1 VTIMR
6 GGSVPAHV
14 WLVLG
19 VAICGVSSAGA
30 IFTHVDEIP
39 PLLRA
44 SWRLQLTALILAPFA
59 LWQVNTLQPD
69 VKSKL
74 YELSTVKIILASG
87 IFLALHFG
95 FWVTSLD
102 YTSLTHSLLFVT
114 AHPLVI
120 LIGMF
125 FFVRR
130 PNRLE
135 LLGGIAAFAGAAIS
149 MLDTGDVQG
158 DRSVT
163 VFGDQL
169 AFLGAV
175 FVVGYF
181 VCGRILREWMPLF
194 LYAFQVTLI
203 GGLLLIPASWI
214 LESEFSNFGAFGYFG
229 HETLLWF
236 VLLAFIAGILGHTG
250 INYCLKH
257 VSPLLISISVTL
269 EPVLGSI
276 IGWMFFSTGVPGT
289 WTWIGGPIL
298 MIGII
303 SIVYGEH
310 LTNQTSLDNMK
321 ELVEAE

>member
-1 VTIMR
+1 MNSGT
-6 GGSVPAHV
+6 VPAHV

-30 IFTHVDEIP
+30 IFTHVDDIP

-44 SWRLQLTALILAPFA
+44 SWRLQLTALILAPLA
-59 LWQVNTLQPD
+59 LWQFNQID
-69 VKSKL
+69 SEIQSKL
-74 YELSTVKIILASG
+74 FDVSTAKIIVASG

-125 FFVRR
+125 VFVRR

-135 LLGGIAAFAGAAIS
+135 LVGGIAAFTGAAIS
-149 MLDTGDVQG
+149 MLDAGDVQG

-163 VFGDQL
+163 FFGDQL

-175 FVVGYF
+175 FVVGYI
-181 VCGRILREWMPLF
+181 VSGRILREWMPLF
-194 LYAFQVTLI
+194 LYAFPVTLI
-203 GGLLLIPASWI
+203 GGLLLVPASYL
-214 LESEFSNFGAFGYFG
+214 LESDYSEFGAFGYFG
-229 HETLLWF
+229 HETLVWF

-250 INYCLKH
+250 LNYCLKY

-269 EPVLGSI
+269 EPVLGSL
-276 IGWMFFSTGVPGT
+276 IGWMFFSTGIPGM

-298 MIGII
+298 MLGII

-310 LTNQTSLDNMK
+310 LTNQTLLDNK
-321 ELVEAE
+321 GAREEAE

>member
-1 VTIMR
+1 MNSGT
-6 GGSVPAHV
+6 VPAHV

-30 IFTHVDEIP
+30 IFTHVDDIP

-44 SWRLQLTALILAPFA
+44 SWRLQLTALILAPLA
-59 LWQVNTLQPD
+59 LWQFNQID
-69 VKSKL
+69 SEIQSKL
-74 YELSTVKIILASG
+74 FDVSTAKIIVASG

-125 FFVRR
+125 VFVRR

-135 LLGGIAAFAGAAIS
+135 LVGGIAAFTGAAIS
-149 MLDTGDVQG
+149 MLDAGDVQG

-163 VFGDQL
+163 FFGDQL

-175 FVVGYF
+175 FVVGYI

-194 LYAFQVTLI
+194 LYAFPVTLI
-203 GGLLLIPASWI
+203 GGLLLVPASYL
-214 LESEFSNFGAFGYFG
+214 LESDYSDFGAFGYLG
-229 HETLLWF
+229 HETLVWF

-250 INYCLKH
+250 LNYCLKY

-269 EPVLGSI
+269 EPVLGSL
-276 IGWMFFSTGVPGT
+276 IGWMFFSTGIPGM

-298 MIGII
+298 MLGII

-310 LTNQTSLDNMK
+310 LTNQTLLDNK
-321 ELVEAE
+321 DAREEAE

>member
-1 VTIMR
+1 MQR
-6 GGSVPAHV
+6 GSVPAHV

-30 IFTHVDEIP
+30 IFTHVDDIP

-44 SWRLQLTALILAPFA
+44 SWRLQLTALILAPLA
-59 LWQVNTLQPD
+59 LWQFNSID
-69 VKSKL
+69 EEVKSKL
-74 YELSTVKIILASG
+74 FEMSTGKIILASG
-87 IFLALHFG
+87 AFLALHFG

-125 FFVRR
+125 LFVRR
-130 PNRLE
+130 PNRME
-135 LLGGIAAFAGAAIS
+135 LVGGIAAFSGAAIS
-149 MLDTGDVQG
+149 MLDAGDVQG

-163 VFGDQL
+163 FFGDQL

-175 FVVGYF
+175 FVVGYI

-194 LYAFQVTLI
+194 IYAFPVTLL
-203 GGLLLIPASWI
+203 GGLLLLPASML
-214 LESEFSNFGAFGYFG
+214 LEADYSQYGAFGYIG
-229 HETLLWF
+229 HETLVWF

-250 INYCLKH
+250 LNYCLKY

-276 IGWMFFSTGVPGT
+276 IGWMFFSTGVPGM

-298 MIGII
+298 MLGII
-303 SIVYGEH
+303 SILYGEH
-310 LTNQTSLDNMK
+310 ITNQTLVDNK
-321 ELVEAE
+321 AVLEAE

>member
-1 VTIMR
+1 MR
-6 GGSVPAHV
+6 SGTVPAHV

-44 SWRLQLTALILAPFA
+44 SWRLQLTALILAPLA
-59 LWQVNTLQPD
+59 VWQFNQID
-69 VKSKL
+69 QEIKSKL
-74 YELSTVKIILASG
+74 FDLSTAKIIGASG

-120 LIGMF
+120 LVGMF
-125 FFVRR
+125 VFVRK

-135 LLGGIAAFAGAAIS
+135 LIGGIAAFTGASIS
-149 MLDTGDVQG
+149 MLDAGDVQG

-163 VFGDQL
+163 FFGDQL

-175 FVVGYF
+175 FVVGYI
-181 VCGRILREWMPLF
+181 VCGRILREWLPLF
-194 LYAFQVTLI
+194 LYAFPVTLI
-203 GGLLLIPASWI
+203 GGLLLVPASYF
-214 LESEFSNFGAFGYFG
+214 LESNYSDFGAFGFLS
-229 HETLLWF
+229 HETLVWF

-250 INYCLKH
+250 LNYCLKY

-269 EPVLGSI
+269 EPVLGSL
-276 IGWMFFSTGVPGT
+276 IGWMFFSTGIPGI

-298 MIGII
+298 MLGIL

-310 LTNQTSLDNMK
+310 LTNQTSLDNK
-321 ELVEAE
+321 GRRVEVE

>member
-1 VTIMR
+1 MQR
-6 GGSVPAHV
+6 GSVPAHV

-30 IFTHVDEIP
+30 IFTHVDDIP

-44 SWRLQLTALILAPFA
+44 SWRLQLTALILAPLA
-59 LWQVNTLQPD
+59 LWQFKSIDIET
-69 VKSKL
+69 KSKL
-74 YELSTVKIILASG
+74 FEMSTGKIILASG
-87 IFLALHFG
+87 AFLALHFG

-125 FFVRR
+125 LFVRR
-130 PNRLE
+130 PNRME
-135 LLGGIAAFAGAAIS
+135 LVGGIAAFSGAAIS
-149 MLDTGDVQG
+149 MLDAGDVQG

-163 VFGDQL
+163 FFGDQL

-175 FVVGYF
+175 FVVGYI

-194 LYAFQVTLI
+194 IYAFPVTLL
-203 GGLLLIPASWI
+203 GGLLLLPASMC
-214 LESEFSNFGAFGYFG
+214 LEADYSDYGAFGYIG
-229 HETLLWF
+229 HETLVWF

-250 INYCLKH
+250 LNYCLKY

-276 IGWMFFSTGVPGT
+276 IGWMFFSTGVPGM

-298 MIGII
+298 MLGII
-303 SIVYGEH
+303 SILYGEH
-310 LTNQTSLDNMK
+310 ITNQTLVDNK
-321 ELVEAE
+321 AVLEGE

>member
-1 VTIMR
+1 MQS
-6 GGSVPAHV
+6 GSVPPHV

-44 SWRLQLTALILAPFA
+44 SWRLQLTALILAPLA
-59 LWQVNTLQPD
+59 LWQYNSIESD
-69 VKSKL
+69 VKEKL
-74 YELSTVKIILASG
+74 LKPSTIKILAGSG
-87 IFLALHFG
+87 AFLALHFG

-125 FFVRR
+125 YFVRK
-130 PNRLE
+130 PNRME
-135 LLGGIAAFAGAAIS
+135 LVGGIAAFTGAAIS
-149 MLDTGDVQG
+149 MLDAGDVQG

-163 VFGDQL
+163 FFGDQL
-169 AFLGAV
+169 AFFGAV
-175 FVVGYF
+175 FVVGYI

-194 LYAFQVTLI
+194 VYAFPVTLI
-203 GGLLLIPASWI
+203 GGLLLLPASWL
-214 LESEFSNFGAFGYFG
+214 LESNFSDFGAFGYFT
-229 HETLLWF
+229 HQTLWWF

-250 INYCLKH
+250 LNYCLKY

-269 EPVLGSI
+269 EPLLGSL
-276 IGWMFFSTGVPGT
+276 IGWMFFSTGVPGL

-298 MIGII
+298 MLGII

-310 LTNQTSLDNMK
+310 LIDQTSLDNYK
-321 ELVEAE
+321 PTEAE

>member
-1 VTIMR
+1 MQR
-6 GGSVPAHV
+6 GSVPAHV

-30 IFTHVDEIP
+30 IFTHVDDIP

-44 SWRLQLTALILAPFA
+44 SWRLQLTALILAPLA
-59 LWQVNTLQPD
+59 LWQFNSIDEQ

-74 YELSTVKIILASG
+74 FEMSTGKIILASG
-87 IFLALHFG
+87 AFLALHFG

-125 FFVRR
+125 LFVRK
-130 PNRLE
+130 PNGME
-135 LLGGIAAFAGAAIS
+135 LIGGIAAFAGAAIS
-149 MLDTGDVQG
+149 MLDAGDVQG

-163 VFGDQL
+163 FFGDQL

-175 FVVGYF
+175 FVVGYI

-194 LYAFQVTLI
+194 IYAFPVTLL
-203 GGLLLIPASWI
+203 GGLLLLPASML
-214 LESEFSNFGAFGYFG
+214 LEADYSQYGAFGYIG
-229 HETLLWF
+229 HETLVWF

-250 INYCLKH
+250 LNYCLKY

-276 IGWMFFSTGVPGT
+276 IGWMFFSTGVPGM

-298 MIGII
+298 MLGII
-303 SIVYGEH
+303 SILYGEH
-310 LTNQTSLDNMK
+310 ITNQTLVDNK
-321 ELVEAE
+321 AVLEAE

>member
-1 VTIMR
+1 MSSGT
-6 GGSVPAHV
+6 VPAHV

-30 IFTHVDEIP
+30 IFTHVDDIP

-44 SWRLQLTALILAPFA
+44 SWRLQLTALILAPLA
-59 LWQVNTLQPD
+59 LWQFNQID
-69 VKSKL
+69 SEIKSKL
-74 YELSTVKIILASG
+74 FDLSTAKIIVASG

-125 FFVRR
+125 VFVRR

-135 LLGGIAAFAGAAIS
+135 LVGGIAAFTGAAIS
-149 MLDTGDVQG
+149 MLDAGDVQG

-163 VFGDQL
+163 FFGDQL

-175 FVVGYF
+175 FVVGYI

-194 LYAFQVTLI
+194 LYAFPVTLI
-203 GGLLLIPASWI
+203 GGLLLVPASYL
-214 LESEFSNFGAFGYFG
+214 LESDYSEFGAFGYLG
-229 HETLLWF
+229 HETLVWF

-250 INYCLKH
+250 LNYCLKY

-269 EPVLGSI
+269 EPVLGSL
-276 IGWMFFSTGVPGT
+276 IGWMFFSTGIPGM

-298 MIGII
+298 MLGII

-310 LTNQTSLDNMK
+310 HTNQTLLDNK
-321 ELVEAE
+321 GAREGAE

>member
-1 VTIMR
+1 MR
-6 GGSVPAHV
+6 GGTVPAHV

-59 LWQVNTLQPD
+59 LFQYSSIESD

-74 YELSTVKIILASG
+74 FESSTLKIIVASG

-125 FFVRR
+125 LFVRK

-135 LLGGIAAFAGAAIS
+135 LIGGIAAFTGAAIS
-149 MLDTGDVQG
+149 MLDAGDVQG

-163 VFGDQL
+163 IFGDQL

-175 FVVGYF
+175 FVVGYI

-194 LYAFQVTLI
+194 LYAFPVTLI
-203 GGLLLIPASWI
+203 GGLLLIPASWL
-214 LESEFSNFGAFGYFG
+214 LESNYADYGAFGYVS
-229 HETLLWF
+229 HETLVWF
-236 VLLAFIAGILGHTG
+236 ILLAFIAGILGHTG
-250 INYCLKH
+250 LNYCLKY

-276 IGWMFFSTGVPGT
+276 IGWMFFSTGIPGL

-298 MIGII
+298 LLGII
-303 SIVYGEH
+303 SILYGEH
-310 LTNQTSLDNMK
+310 ITNQTLVDNK
-321 ELVEAE
+321 AILEAE

>member
-1 VTIMR
+1 MQS
-6 GGSVPAHV
+6 GSVPPHV

-44 SWRLQLTALILAPFA
+44 SWRLQLTALILAPLA
-59 LWQVNTLQPD
+59 LWQYNSIED
-69 VKSKL
+69 GVKEKL
-74 YELSTVKIILASG
+74 FKPSTIKILAGSG
-87 IFLALHFG
+87 AFLALHFG

-125 FFVRR
+125 YFVRK
-130 PNRLE
+130 PNRME
-135 LLGGIAAFAGAAIS
+135 LVGGIAAFTGAAIS
-149 MLDTGDVQG
+149 MLDAGDVQG

-169 AFLGAV
+169 AFFGAV
-175 FVVGYF
+175 FVVGYI

-194 LYAFQVTLI
+194 VYAFPVTLI
-203 GGLLLIPASWI
+203 GGLLLLPASWI
-214 LESEFSNFGAFGYFG
+214 LESNFSDFGAFGYFT
-229 HETLLWF
+229 HQTLWWF

-250 INYCLKH
+250 LNYCLRY

-269 EPVLGSI
+269 EPLLGSL
-276 IGWMFFSTGVPGT
+276 IGWMFFSTGVPGL

-298 MIGII
+298 MLGII

-310 LTNQTSLDNMK
+310 LTQQTPLDNYTPT
-321 ELVEAE
+321 EAE

>member
-1 VTIMR
+1 MR
-6 GGSVPAHV
+6 GGTVPAHV

-19 VAICGVSSAGA
+19 VAIGGVSSAGA

-59 LWQVNTLQPD
+59 LFQYSSIESD

-74 YELSTVKIILASG
+74 FESSTLKIIVASG

-125 FFVRR
+125 LFVRK

-149 MLDTGDVQG
+149 MLDAGDVQG

-163 VFGDQL
+163 IFGDQL

-175 FVVGYF
+175 FVVGYI

-194 LYAFQVTLI
+194 LYAFPVTLI
-203 GGLLLIPASWI
+203 GGSLLIPASWL
-214 LESEFSNFGAFGYFG
+214 LESNYADYGAFGYVS
-229 HETLLWF
+229 HETLAWF
-236 VLLAFIAGILGHTG
+236 ILLAFIAGILGHTG
-250 INYCLKH
+250 LNYCLKY

-276 IGWMFFSTGVPGT
+276 IGWMFFSTGIPGL

-298 MIGII
+298 LLGII
-303 SIVYGEH
+303 SILYGEH
-310 LTNQTSLDNMK
+310 ITNQTLVDNK
-321 ELVEAE
+321 AILEAE

>member
-1 VTIMR
+1 MQA
-6 GGSVPAHV
+6 GSVPAHV

-30 IFTHVDEIP
+30 IFTHVDDIP

-44 SWRLQLTALILAPFA
+44 SWRLQLTALLLAPLA
-59 LWQVNTLQPD
+59 LWQFNSID
-69 VKSKL
+69 AEVKSKL
-74 YELSTVKIILASG
+74 FDLSTGKIIAASG
-87 IFLALHFG
+87 AFLALHFG

-125 FFVRR
+125 LFVRK
-130 PNRLE
+130 PNGME
-135 LLGGIAAFAGAAIS
+135 LIGGLAAFAGAAIS
-149 MLDTGDVQG
+149 MLDAGDVQG

-163 VFGDQL
+163 FFGDQL

-175 FVVGYF
+175 FVVGYI

-194 LYAFQVTLI
+194 LYAFPVTLL
-203 GGLLLIPASWI
+203 GGLLLIPASML
-214 LESEFSNFGAFGYFG
+214 LEADYSQYGAFGYIG
-229 HETLLWF
+229 HETLVWF

-250 INYCLKH
+250 LNYCLKY

-276 IGWMFFSTGVPGT
+276 IGWMFFSTGVPGM

-298 MIGII
+298 MLGII
-303 SIVYGEH
+303 SILYGEH
-310 LTNQTSLDNMK
+310 ITNQT
-321 ELVEAE
+321 LVHNKPMLEVE

>member
-1 VTIMR
+1 MQS
-6 GGSVPAHV
+6 GSVPPHV

-44 SWRLQLTALILAPFA
+44 SWRLQLTALILAPLA
-59 LWQVNTLQPD
+59 LWQYNSIED
-69 VKSKL
+69 GVKEKL
-74 YELSTVKIILASG
+74 FKPSTIKILAGSG
-87 IFLALHFG
+87 AFLALHFG

-125 FFVRR
+125 YFVRK
-130 PNRLE
+130 PNRME
-135 LLGGIAAFAGAAIS
+135 LVGGIAAFTGAAIS
-149 MLDTGDVQG
+149 MLDAGDVQG

-169 AFLGAV
+169 AFFGAV
-175 FVVGYF
+175 FVVGYI

-194 LYAFQVTLI
+194 VYAFPVTLI
-203 GGLLLIPASWI
+203 GGLLLLPASWL
-214 LESEFSNFGAFGYFG
+214 LESNFSDFGAFGYFT
-229 HETLLWF
+229 HQTLWWF

-250 INYCLKH
+250 LNYCLKY

-269 EPVLGSI
+269 EPLLGSL
-276 IGWMFFSTGVPGT
+276 IGWMFFSTGVPGL

-298 MIGII
+298 MLGII

-310 LTNQTSLDNMK
+310 LTDQTSLDNYK
-321 ELVEAE
+321 PTEAE

>member
-1 VTIMR
+1 MQS
-6 GGSVPAHV
+6 GSVPAHV

-30 IFTHVDEIP
+30 IFTHVDDIP

-44 SWRLQLTALILAPFA
+44 SWRLQLTALILAPLA
-59 LWQVNTLQPD
+59 LWQFNSIDEQ

-74 YELSTVKIILASG
+74 FEMSTGKIILASG
-87 IFLALHFG
+87 AFLALHFG

-120 LIGMF
+120 LIGMIL
-125 FFVRR
+125 FVRK
-130 PNRLE
+130 PNGME
-135 LLGGIAAFAGAAIS
+135 LIGGIAAFAGAAIS
-149 MLDTGDVQG
+149 MLDAGDVQG

-163 VFGDQL
+163 FFGDQL

-181 VCGRILREWMPLF
+181 VCGRVLRDWMPLF
-194 LYAFQVTLI
+194 IYAFPVTLL
-203 GGLLLIPASWI
+203 GGLLLLPASML
-214 LESEFSNFGAFGYFG
+214 LEADYSQYGAFGYIG
-229 HETLLWF
+229 HETLVWF

-250 INYCLKH
+250 LNYCLKY

-276 IGWMFFSTGVPGT
+276 IGWMFFSTGVPGM

-298 MIGII
+298 MLGII
-303 SIVYGEH
+303 SILYGEH
-310 LTNQTSLDNMK
+310 ITNQTLVDNK
-321 ELVEAE
+321 AILEAE

>member
-1 VTIMR
+1 MQF
-6 GGSVPAHV
+6 GSVPTHV
-14 WLVLG
+14 WMVLG

-44 SWRLQLTALILAPFA
+44 SWRLQLTALFLLPLA
-59 LWQVNTLQPD
+59 LWQ
-69 VKSKL
+69 
-74 YELSTVKIILASG
+74 LSTLETEIRTKLFDVSTLRIVLASG
-87 IFLALHFG
+87 FFLALHFG

-120 LIGMF
+120 LTGMF
-125 FFVRR
+125 FFVRK

-135 LLGGIAAFAGAAIS
+135 LFGGIAAFVGAAIS
-149 MLDTGDVQG
+149 MLDVGDVQG
-158 DRSVT
+158 EKAVS

-175 FVVGYF
+175 FVVGYL

-194 LYAFQVTLI
+194 LYAFPVTLI
-203 GGLLLIPASWI
+203 GGLLLIPASLL
-214 LESEFSNFGAFGYFG
+214 LESSFSNYGAFGYIG
-229 HETLLWF
+229 HETLIWF
-236 VLLAFIAGILGHTG
+236 AVLALIAGILGHTG
-250 INYCLKH
+250 LNYCLKY

-269 EPVLGSI
+269 EPVIGSL
-276 IGWMFFSTGVPGT
+276 IGWMFFSTGIPGM

-298 MIGII
+298 ILGII

-310 LTNQTSLDNMK
+310 LMNQTSLDNRQRGADS
-321 ELVEAE
+321 E

>member
-1 VTIMR
+1 MQS
-6 GGSVPAHV
+6 GSVPAHV

-30 IFTHVDEIP
+30 IFTHVDDIP

-44 SWRLQLTALILAPFA
+44 SWRLQLTALILAPLA
-59 LWQVNTLQPD
+59 LWQFNSIDEQ

-74 YELSTVKIILASG
+74 FEMSTGKIILASG
-87 IFLALHFG
+87 AFLALHFG

-120 LIGMF
+120 LIGMIL
-125 FFVRR
+125 FVRK
-130 PNRLE
+130 PNGME
-135 LLGGIAAFAGAAIS
+135 LIGGIAAFAGAAIS
-149 MLDTGDVQG
+149 MLDAGDVQG

-163 VFGDQL
+163 FFGDQL

-181 VCGRILREWMPLF
+181 VCGRVLREWMPLF
-194 LYAFQVTLI
+194 IYAFPVTLL
-203 GGLLLIPASWI
+203 GGLLLLPASML
-214 LESEFSNFGAFGYFG
+214 LEADYSQYGAFGYIG
-229 HETLLWF
+229 HETLVWF

-250 INYCLKH
+250 LNYCLKY

-276 IGWMFFSTGVPGT
+276 IGWMFFSTGVPGM

-298 MIGII
+298 MLGII
-303 SIVYGEH
+303 SILYGEH
-310 LTNQTSLDNMK
+310 ITNQT
-321 ELVEAE
+321 LVHNKAVLEGE

>member
-1 VTIMR
+1 MQS
-6 GGSVPAHV
+6 GSVPPHV

-44 SWRLQLTALILAPFA
+44 SWRLQLTALILAPLA
-59 LWQVNTLQPD
+59 LWQYNSIED
-69 VKSKL
+69 GVKEKL
-74 YELSTVKIILASG
+74 FKPSTIKILAGSG
-87 IFLALHFG
+87 AFLALHFG

-125 FFVRR
+125 YFVRK
-130 PNRLE
+130 PNRME
-135 LLGGIAAFAGAAIS
+135 LVGGIAAFTGAAIS
-149 MLDTGDVQG
+149 MLDAGDVQG

-169 AFLGAV
+169 AFFGAV
-175 FVVGYF
+175 FVVGYI

-194 LYAFQVTLI
+194 VYAFPVTLI
-203 GGLLLIPASWI
+203 GGILLVPASWL
-214 LESEFSNFGAFGYFG
+214 LESEFSDFGAFGYFT
-229 HETLLWF
+229 HQTLWWF

-250 INYCLKH
+250 LNYCLKY

-269 EPVLGSI
+269 EPLLGSL
-276 IGWMFFSTGVPGT
+276 IGWMFFSTGVPGL

-298 MIGII
+298 MLGII

-310 LTNQTSLDNMK
+310 LTQQTPLDNYTPT
-321 ELVEAE
+321 EAE

>member
-1 VTIMR
+1 MQR
-6 GGSVPAHV
+6 GSVPAHV

-44 SWRLQLTALILAPFA
+44 SWRLQLTALILAPLA
-59 LWQVNTLQPD
+59 LWQFNSID
-69 VKSKL
+69 VETKSKL
-74 YELSTVKIILASG
+74 FEMSTGKIILASG
-87 IFLALHFG
+87 AFLALHFG

-125 FFVRR
+125 LFVRR
-130 PNRLE
+130 PNRME
-135 LLGGIAAFAGAAIS
+135 LVGGIAAFSGAAIS
-149 MLDTGDVQG
+149 MLDAGDVQG

-163 VFGDQL
+163 FFGDQL

-175 FVVGYF
+175 FVVGYI

-194 LYAFQVTLI
+194 IYAFPVTLL
-203 GGLLLIPASWI
+203 GGLLLLPASML
-214 LESEFSNFGAFGYFG
+214 LEADYSQYGAFGYIG
-229 HETLLWF
+229 HETLVWF

-250 INYCLKH
+250 LNYCLKY

-276 IGWMFFSTGVPGT
+276 IGWMFFSTGVPGM

-298 MIGII
+298 MLGII
-303 SIVYGEH
+303 SILYGEH
-310 LTNQTSLDNMK
+310 ITNQTLVDNK
-321 ELVEAE
+321 AVLEAE

>member
-1 VTIMR
+1 MQS
-6 GGSVPAHV
+6 GSVPPHV

-44 SWRLQLTALILAPFA
+44 SWRLQLTALILAPLA
-59 LWQVNTLQPD
+59 LWQYNSIED
-69 VKSKL
+69 GVKEKL
-74 YELSTVKIILASG
+74 FKPSTIKILAGSG
-87 IFLALHFG
+87 AFLALHFG

-125 FFVRR
+125 YFVRK
-130 PNRLE
+130 PNRME
-135 LLGGIAAFAGAAIS
+135 LVGGIAAFTGAAIS
-149 MLDTGDVQG
+149 MLDAGDVQG

-169 AFLGAV
+169 AFFGAV
-175 FVVGYF
+175 FVVGYI

-194 LYAFQVTLI
+194 VYAFPVTLI
-203 GGLLLIPASWI
+203 GGLLLLPASWL
-214 LESEFSNFGAFGYFG
+214 LESKFSEFGAFGYFT
-229 HETLLWF
+229 HETLWWF

-250 INYCLKH
+250 LNYCLKY

-269 EPVLGSI
+269 EPLLGSL
-276 IGWMFFSTGVPGT
+276 IGWMFFSTGVPGL

-298 MIGII
+298 MLGII

-310 LTNQTSLDNMK
+310 LTDQTSLDNYK
-321 ELVEAE
+321 PTEAE

>member
-1 VTIMR
+1 MR
-6 GGSVPAHV
+6 GGTVPAHV

-19 VAICGVSSAGA
+19 VAIGGVSSAGA

-59 LWQVNTLQPD
+59 LFQYSSIESD
-69 VKSKL
+69 VKSKFF
-74 YELSTVKIILASG
+74 ESSTLKIIVASG

-125 FFVRR
+125 LFVRK

-149 MLDTGDVQG
+149 MLDAGDVQG

-163 VFGDQL
+163 IFGDQL

-175 FVVGYF
+175 FVVGYI

-194 LYAFQVTLI
+194 LYAFPVTLI
-203 GGLLLIPASWI
+203 GGLLLIPASWL
-214 LESEFSNFGAFGYFG
+214 LESNYADYGAFGYVS
-229 HETLLWF
+229 HETLAWF
-236 VLLAFIAGILGHTG
+236 ILLAFIAGILGHTG
-250 INYCLKH
+250 LNYCLKY

-276 IGWMFFSTGVPGT
+276 IGWMFFSTGIPGL

-298 MIGII
+298 LLGII
-303 SIVYGEH
+303 SILYGEH
-310 LTNQTSLDNMK
+310 ITNQTLVDNKAML
-321 ELVEAE
+321 EVE

>member
-1 VTIMR
+1 MQS
-6 GGSVPAHV
+6 GSVPPHV

-44 SWRLQLTALILAPFA
+44 SWRLQLTALILAPLA
-59 LWQVNTLQPD
+59 LWQFNSIEGG
-69 VKSKL
+69 VKVKL
-74 YELSTVKIILASG
+74 LKPSTIKIVAGSG
-87 IFLALHFG
+87 AFLALHFG

-125 FFVRR
+125 YFVRK
-130 PNRLE
+130 PNRME
-135 LLGGIAAFAGAAIS
+135 LVGGIAAFTGAAIS
-149 MLDTGDVQG
+149 MLDAGDVQG

-169 AFLGAV
+169 AFFGAV
-175 FVVGYF
+175 FVVGYI

-194 LYAFQVTLI
+194 VYAFPVTLI
-203 GGLLLIPASWI
+203 GGLLLLPASWL
-214 LESEFSNFGAFGYFG
+214 LESNFSDFGAFGYFT
-229 HETLLWF
+229 HQTLWWF

-250 INYCLKH
+250 LNYCLKY

-269 EPVLGSI
+269 EPLLGSL
-276 IGWMFFSTGVPGT
+276 IGWMFFSTGVPGL

-298 MIGII
+298 MLGII

-310 LTNQTSLDNMK
+310 LINETPLDNYK
-321 ELVEAE
+321 PTEAE

>member
-1 VTIMR
+1 MQS
-6 GGSVPAHV
+6 GSVPPHV

-44 SWRLQLTALILAPFA
+44 SWRLQLTALILAPLA
-59 LWQVNTLQPD
+59 LWQYNSIEED
-69 VKSKL
+69 VKEKL
-74 YELSTVKIILASG
+74 FKPTTIKILAGSG
-87 IFLALHFG
+87 SFLALHFG

-125 FFVRR
+125 YFVRK
-130 PNRLE
+130 PNRME
-135 LLGGIAAFAGAAIS
+135 LVGGIAAFTGAAIS
-149 MLDTGDVQG
+149 MLDAGDVQG

-169 AFLGAV
+169 AFFGAV
-175 FVVGYF
+175 FVVGYI

-194 LYAFQVTLI
+194 VYAFPVTLI
-203 GGLLLIPASWI
+203 GGILLVPASWL
-214 LESEFSNFGAFGYFG
+214 LESEFSDFGAFGYFT
-229 HETLLWF
+229 HQTLWWF

-250 INYCLKH
+250 LNYCLKY

-269 EPVLGSI
+269 EPLLGSL
-276 IGWMFFSTGVPGT
+276 IGWMFFSTGVPGL

-298 MIGII
+298 MLGII

-310 LTNQTSLDNMK
+310 LTQQTPLDNYTPT
-321 ELVEAE
+321 EAE

>member
-1 VTIMR
+1 MSSGT
-6 GGSVPAHV
+6 VPAHV

-30 IFTHVDEIP
+30 IFTHVDDIP

-44 SWRLQLTALILAPFA
+44 SWRLQLTALILAPLA
-59 LWQVNTLQPD
+59 LWQFNQID
-69 VKSKL
+69 SEIKSKL
-74 YELSTVKIILASG
+74 FDLSTAKIIVASG

-125 FFVRR
+125 VFVRR

-135 LLGGIAAFAGAAIS
+135 LVGGIAAFTGAAIS
-149 MLDTGDVQG
+149 MLDAGDVQG

-163 VFGDQL
+163 FFGDQL

-175 FVVGYF
+175 FVVGYI
-181 VCGRILREWMPLF
+181 VCGRILRVWMPLF
-194 LYAFQVTLI
+194 LYAFPVTLI
-203 GGLLLIPASWI
+203 GGLLLVPASYL
-214 LESEFSNFGAFGYFG
+214 LESDYSEFGAFGYLG
-229 HETLLWF
+229 HETLVWF

-250 INYCLKH
+250 LNYCLKY

-269 EPVLGSI
+269 EPVLGSL
-276 IGWMFFSTGVPGT
+276 IGWMFFSTGIPGM

-298 MIGII
+298 MLGII

-310 LTNQTSLDNMK
+310 LTNQTLLDNK
-321 ELVEAE
+321 GAREEVE

>member
-1 VTIMR
+1 MSSGTI
-6 GGSVPAHV
+6 PAHV

-44 SWRLQLTALILAPFA
+44 SWRLQLTALILAPLA
-59 LWQVNTLQPD
+59 LWQLNQIDSEKQSQLFD
-69 VKSKL
+69 
-74 YELSTVKIILASG
+74 LSTAKIIVASG

-125 FFVRR
+125 VFIRK

-135 LLGGIAAFAGAAIS
+135 LVGGIAAFTGAAIS
-149 MLDTGDVQG
+149 MLDAGDVQG

-163 VFGDQL
+163 FFGDQL
-169 AFLGAV
+169 AFFGAV
-175 FVVGYF
+175 FVVGYI

-194 LYAFQVTLI
+194 LYAFPVTLI
-203 GGLLLIPASWI
+203 GGLLLVPASYL
-214 LESEFSNFGAFGYFG
+214 LESDYSDFGAFGYLG

-250 INYCLKH
+250 LNYCLKF

-269 EPVLGSI
+269 EPVLGSL
-276 IGWMFFSTGVPGT
+276 IGWMFFSTGIPGM

-298 MIGII
+298 MLGII

-310 LTNQTSLDNMK
+310 LTNQTLLDNK
-321 ELVEAE
+321 GHGEEFE

>member
-1 VTIMR
+1 MQR
-6 GGSVPAHV
+6 GSVPAHV

-44 SWRLQLTALILAPFA
+44 SWRLQLTALILAPLA
-59 LWQVNTLQPD
+59 LWQFKSID
-69 VKSKL
+69 VETKSKL
-74 YELSTVKIILASG
+74 FEMSTGKIILASG
-87 IFLALHFG
+87 AFLALHFG

-125 FFVRR
+125 LFVRR
-130 PNRLE
+130 PNRME
-135 LLGGIAAFAGAAIS
+135 LVGGIAAFSGAAIS
-149 MLDTGDVQG
+149 MLDAGDVQG

-163 VFGDQL
+163 FFGDQL

-175 FVVGYF
+175 FVVGYI
-181 VCGRILREWMPLF
+181 VCGRILREGMPLF
-194 LYAFQVTLI
+194 IYAFPVTLL
-203 GGLLLIPASWI
+203 GGLLLLPASML
-214 LESEFSNFGAFGYFG
+214 LEADYSQYGAFGYIG
-229 HETLLWF
+229 HETLVWF

-250 INYCLKH
+250 LNYCLKY

-276 IGWMFFSTGVPGT
+276 IGWMFFSTGVPGM

-298 MIGII
+298 MLGII
-303 SIVYGEH
+303 SILYGEH
-310 LTNQTSLDNMK
+310 ITNQTLVDNK
-321 ELVEAE
+321 AVLEGE

>member
-1 VTIMR
+1 VTNMQR
-6 GGSVPAHV
+6 GSVPAHV

-30 IFTHVDEIP
+30 IFTHVDDIP

-44 SWRLQLTALILAPFA
+44 SWRLQLTALILAPLA
-59 LWQVNTLQPD
+59 LWQFNSID
-69 VKSKL
+69 EEVKSKL
-74 YELSTVKIILASG
+74 FEMSSGKVILASG
-87 IFLALHFG
+87 AFLALHFG

-120 LIGMF
+120 LIGMIL
-125 FFVRR
+125 FVRR
-130 PNRLE
+130 PNRME
-135 LLGGIAAFAGAAIS
+135 LIGGIAAFAGAAIS
-149 MLDTGDVQG
+149 MLDAGDVQG

-163 VFGDQL
+163 FFGDQL

-175 FVVGYF
+175 FVVGYL

-194 LYAFQVTLI
+194 IYAFPVTLL
-203 GGLLLIPASWI
+203 GGLLLLPASML
-214 LESEFSNFGAFGYFG
+214 LEADYSQYGAFGYIG
-229 HETLLWF
+229 HETLVWF

-250 INYCLKH
+250 LNYCLKY

-276 IGWMFFSTGVPGT
+276 IGWMFFSTGVPGM

-298 MIGII
+298 MLGII
-303 SIVYGEH
+303 SVLYGEH
-310 LTNQTSLDNMK
+310 ITNQTLVDNK
-321 ELVEAE
+321 AVLEGE

>member
-1 VTIMR
+1 MQR
-6 GGSVPAHV
+6 GSVPAHV

-30 IFTHVDEIP
+30 IFTHVDDIP

-44 SWRLQLTALILAPFA
+44 SWRLQLTALILAPLA
-59 LWQVNTLQPD
+59 LGQFNSIDEQ

-74 YELSTVKIILASG
+74 FEMSTGKIILASG
-87 IFLALHFG
+87 AFLALHFG

-125 FFVRR
+125 LFVRK
-130 PNRLE
+130 PNGME
-135 LLGGIAAFAGAAIS
+135 LIGGIAAFAGAAIS
-149 MLDTGDVQG
+149 MLDAGDVQG

-163 VFGDQL
+163 FFGDQL

-175 FVVGYF
+175 FVVGYI

-194 LYAFQVTLI
+194 IYAFPVTLL
-203 GGLLLIPASWI
+203 GGLLLLPASML
-214 LESEFSNFGAFGYFG
+214 LEADYSQYGAFGYIG
-229 HETLLWF
+229 HETLVWF

-250 INYCLKH
+250 LNYCLKY

-276 IGWMFFSTGVPGT
+276 IGWMFFSTGVPGM

-298 MIGII
+298 MLGII
-303 SIVYGEH
+303 SILYGEH
-310 LTNQTSLDNMK
+310 ITNQTLVDNK
-321 ELVEAE
+321 AVLEAE

>member
-1 VTIMR
+1 MSSGT
-6 GGSVPAHV
+6 VPAHV

-30 IFTHVDEIP
+30 IFTHVDDIP

-44 SWRLQLTALILAPFA
+44 SWRLQLTALILAPLA
-59 LWQVNTLQPD
+59 LWQFNQID
-69 VKSKL
+69 SEIKSKL
-74 YELSTVKIILASG
+74 FDLSTAKIIVASG

-125 FFVRR
+125 VFVRR

-135 LLGGIAAFAGAAIS
+135 LVGGIAAFTGAAIS
-149 MLDTGDVQG
+149 MLDAGDVQG

-163 VFGDQL
+163 FFGDQL

-175 FVVGYF
+175 FVVGYI

-194 LYAFQVTLI
+194 LYAFPVTLI
-203 GGLLLIPASWI
+203 GGLLLVPASYL
-214 LESEFSNFGAFGYFG
+214 LESDYSEFGAFGYLG
-229 HETLLWF
+229 HETLVWF

-250 INYCLKH
+250 LNYCLKY

-269 EPVLGSI
+269 EPVLGSL
-276 IGWMFFSTGVPGT
+276 IGWMFFSTGIPGM

-298 MIGII
+298 MLGII

-310 LTNQTSLDNMK
+310 LTNQTLLDNK
-321 ELVEAE
+321 GAREEVE

>member
-1 VTIMR
+1 MR
-6 GGSVPAHV
+6 GGTVPAHV

-19 VAICGVSSAGA
+19 VAIGGVSSAGA

-59 LWQVNTLQPD
+59 LFQYSSIESD

-74 YELSTVKIILASG
+74 FESSTLKIIVASG

-125 FFVRR
+125 LFVRK

-149 MLDTGDVQG
+149 MLDAGDVQG

-163 VFGDQL
+163 IFGDQL

-175 FVVGYF
+175 FVVGYI

-194 LYAFQVTLI
+194 LYAFPVTLI
-203 GGLLLIPASWI
+203 GGLLLIPASWL
-214 LESEFSNFGAFGYFG
+214 LESNYADYGAFGYVS
-229 HETLLWF
+229 HETLAWF
-236 VLLAFIAGILGHTG
+236 ILLAFIAGILGHTG
-250 INYCLKH
+250 LNYCLKY

-276 IGWMFFSTGVPGT
+276 IGWMFFSTGIPGL

-298 MIGII
+298 LLGII
-303 SIVYGEH
+303 SILYGEH
-310 LTNQTSLDNMK
+310 ITNQTLVDNK
-321 ELVEAE
+321 ATLEAE

>member
-1 VTIMR
+1 MQR
-6 GGSVPAHV
+6 GSVPAHV

-30 IFTHVDEIP
+30 IFTHVDDIP

-44 SWRLQLTALILAPFA
+44 SWRLQLTALILAPLA
-59 LWQVNTLQPD
+59 LWQFKSID
-69 VKSKL
+69 VETKSKL
-74 YELSTVKIILASG
+74 FEMSTGKIILASG
-87 IFLALHFG
+87 AFLALHFG

-125 FFVRR
+125 LFVRR
-130 PNRLE
+130 PNRME
-135 LLGGIAAFAGAAIS
+135 LVGGIAAFSGAAIS
-149 MLDTGDVQG
+149 MLDAGDVQG

-163 VFGDQL
+163 FFGDQL

-175 FVVGYF
+175 FVVGYI

-194 LYAFQVTLI
+194 IYAFPVTLL
-203 GGLLLIPASWI
+203 GGLLLLPASMC
-214 LESEFSNFGAFGYFG
+214 LEADYSDYGAFGYIG
-229 HETLLWF
+229 HETLVWF

-250 INYCLKH
+250 LNYCLKY

-276 IGWMFFSTGVPGT
+276 IGWMFFSTGVPGM

-298 MIGII
+298 MLGII
-303 SIVYGEH
+303 SILYGEH
-310 LTNQTSLDNMK
+310 ITNQTLVDNK
-321 ELVEAE
+321 AVLEGE

>member
-1 VTIMR
+1 MQA
-6 GGSVPAHV
+6 GSVPAHV

-30 IFTHVDEIP
+30 IFTHVDDIP

-44 SWRLQLTALILAPFA
+44 SWRLQLTALLLAPLA
-59 LWQVNTLQPD
+59 LWQFNSID
-69 VKSKL
+69 AEVKSKL
-74 YELSTVKIILASG
+74 FDLSTGKIIAASG
-87 IFLALHFG
+87 AFLALHFG

-125 FFVRR
+125 LFVRK
-130 PNRLE
+130 PNGME
-135 LLGGIAAFAGAAIS
+135 LLGGLAAFTGAAIS
-149 MLDTGDVQG
+149 MLDAGDVQG

-163 VFGDQL
+163 FFGDQL

-175 FVVGYF
+175 FVVGYI

-194 LYAFQVTLI
+194 LYAFPVTLL
-203 GGLLLIPASWI
+203 GGLLLIPASML
-214 LESEFSNFGAFGYFG
+214 LEADYSQYGAFGYIG
-229 HETLLWF
+229 HETLVWF

-250 INYCLKH
+250 LNYCLKY

-276 IGWMFFSTGVPGT
+276 IGWMFFSTGVPGM
-289 WTWIGGPIL
+289 WTWIGGPIMML
-298 MIGII
+298 GII
-303 SIVYGEH
+303 SILYGEH
-310 LTNQTSLDNMK
+310 ITNQTLVDNK
-321 ELVEAE
+321 AILEAE

>member
-1 VTIMR
+1 MR
-6 GGSVPAHV
+6 SGTVPAHV

-44 SWRLQLTALILAPFA
+44 SWRLQLTALILAPLA
-59 LWQVNTLQPD
+59 LWQFNQID
-69 VKSKL
+69 QEIKSKL
-74 YELSTVKIILASG
+74 LDLSTAKIIGASG

-120 LIGMF
+120 LVGMF
-125 FFVRR
+125 VFVRK

-135 LLGGIAAFAGAAIS
+135 LIGGIAAFTGASIS
-149 MLDTGDVQG
+149 MLDAGDVQG

-163 VFGDQL
+163 FFGDQL

-175 FVVGYF
+175 FVVGYI

-194 LYAFQVTLI
+194 LYAFPVTLI
-203 GGLLLIPASWI
+203 GGLLLVPASYF
-214 LESEFSNFGAFGYFG
+214 LESSYSDFGAFGFLS
-229 HETLLWF
+229 HETLVWF

-250 INYCLKH
+250 LNYCLKY

-269 EPVLGSI
+269 EPVLGSL
-276 IGWMFFSTGVPGT
+276 IGWMFFSTGIPGM

-298 MIGII
+298 MLGIL

-310 LTNQTSLDNMK
+310 LTNQTSLDNK
-321 ELVEAE
+321 GRGVEVE

>member
-1 VTIMR
+1 MQR
-6 GGSVPAHV
+6 GSVPAHV

-30 IFTHVDEIP
+30 IFTHVDDIP

-44 SWRLQLTALILAPFA
+44 SWRLQLTALILAPLA
-59 LWQVNTLQPD
+59 LWQFNSID
-69 VKSKL
+69 EEVKSKL
-74 YELSTVKIILASG
+74 FEMSTGKIILASG
-87 IFLALHFG
+87 AFLALHFG

-125 FFVRR
+125 LFVRR
-130 PNRLE
+130 PNRME
-135 LLGGIAAFAGAAIS
+135 LVGGIAAFAGAAIS
-149 MLDTGDVQG
+149 MLDAGDVQG

-163 VFGDQL
+163 FFGDQL

-175 FVVGYF
+175 FVVGYI

-194 LYAFQVTLI
+194 IYAFPVTLL
-203 GGLLLIPASWI
+203 GGLLLLPASML
-214 LESEFSNFGAFGYFG
+214 LEADYSQYGAFGYIG
-229 HETLLWF
+229 HETLVWF

-250 INYCLKH
+250 LNYCLKY

-276 IGWMFFSTGVPGT
+276 IGWMFFSTGVPGM

-298 MIGII
+298 MLGII
-303 SIVYGEH
+303 SILYGEH
-310 LTNQTSLDNMK
+310 ITNQTLVDNK
-321 ELVEAE
+321 AVLEAE

>member
-1 VTIMR
+1 MSSGT
-6 GGSVPAHV
+6 VPAHV

-30 IFTHVDEIP
+30 IFTHVDDIP

-44 SWRLQLTALILAPFA
+44 SWRLQLTALILAPLA
-59 LWQVNTLQPD
+59 LWQFNKIDSEIQ
-69 VKSKL
+69 SKL
-74 YELSTVKIILASG
+74 FDVSTAKIIVASG

-125 FFVRR
+125 VFVRR

-135 LLGGIAAFAGAAIS
+135 LVGGIAAFTGAAIS
-149 MLDTGDVQG
+149 MLDAGDVQG

-163 VFGDQL
+163 FFGDQL

-175 FVVGYF
+175 FVVGYI

-194 LYAFQVTLI
+194 LYAFPVTLI
-203 GGLLLIPASWI
+203 GGLLLVPASYL
-214 LESEFSNFGAFGYFG
+214 LESDYSEFGAFGYFG
-229 HETLLWF
+229 HETLVWF

-250 INYCLKH
+250 LNYCLKY

-269 EPVLGSI
+269 EPVLGSL
-276 IGWMFFSTGVPGT
+276 IGWMFFSTGIPGM

-298 MIGII
+298 MLGII

-310 LTNQTSLDNMK
+310 LTNQTLLDN
-321 ELVEAE
+321 EGAREEVE